1 MLNNNIYNVDE
12 SIKKF
17 ITDENEQALKEIS
30 SEFKQGH
37 FTNVL
42 SKVNSYREEAKPND
56 GLSEQLNMI
65 EAISHSQL
73 GEPEKAANI
82 IETLFEQKQSDE
94 SVVDD
99 LLLYGQLAFLC
110 DFKLTRKIMDH
121 VRKQLEEQGE
131 TNSIR
136 LARCYTVLGEAE
148 ENLQK
153 FPRAIKYYKQ
163 SLSIMQD
170 HEDQEKHTVLFL
182 HYKLGFLHSVIQDTK
197 HAIQYLQKAIELA
210 EGYNE
215 EVKINSMVSIA
226 IMHGV
231 QNEPEK
237 AKAYLDEAIPLIE
250 QSSLKNKLVHAEA
263 HTEMAYYYFSKSM
276 YDEAIP
282 HYEKISEIYKKL
294 PTYSARKLGMA
305 YMQYAYSLEHKEKP
319 EKQQAG
325 NIYEKAIE
333 QLEKTKDRELLQNAL
348 ADVITFFDSTNNKR
362 KKREYENK
370 FVEIVNG
377 LSNR

>member
-1 MLNNNIYNVDE
+1 M
-12 SIKKF
+12 
-17 ITDENEQALKEIS
+17 
-30 SEFKQGH
+30 
-37 FTNVL
+37 
-42 SKVNSYREEAKPND
+42 
-56 GLSEQLNMI
+56 
-65 EAISHSQL
+65 
-73 GEPEKAANI
+73 
-82 IETLFEQKQSDE
+82 
-94 SVVDD
+94 
-99 LLLYGQLAFLC
+99 LYGA
-110 DFKLTRKIMDH
+110 
-121 VRKQLEEQGE
+121 
-131 TNSIR
+131 S
-136 LARCYTVLGEAE
+136 EAE